1 MFSASFLIATKALS
15 SAEEDIMN
23 TLGLAFIFVG
33 FIVAALGC
41 VNYSYGKRLNS
52 DRIEKF
58 EATVTKI
65 RTVSSTLTGSMSTY
79 CPEVVY
85 SLYGIEQKAHYASVM
100 NNVQVCFGVGDK
112 IKILV
117 DPQRADQFFLENDNF
132 SKLKNNWYIIAIGAS
147 VLALGIIIA
156 IGG

>member
-1 MFSASFLIATKALS
+1 MFLVSLLTATKALS
-15 SAEEDIMN
+15 SAEEYIMGA
-23 TLGLAFIFVG
+23 LELSFIFVG

-65 RTVSSTLTGSMSTY
+65 RTVSSTLTGYMSTY

-85 SLYGIEQKAHYASVM
+85 SLYGIEQKAHYAGVM
-100 NNVQVCFGVGDK
+100 NNTQMYFGVGDK
-112 IKILV
+112 IEILV

-132 SKLKNNWYIIAIGAS
+132 SKLKSSRILIIIGA
-147 VLALGIIIA
+147 VLLVLGIIMA

>member
-1 MFSASFLIATKALS
+1 MFSVSLSTATRVLS
-15 SAEEDIMN
+15 SAEEDIMGALEL
-23 TLGLAFIFVG
+23 TFIFVG

-41 VNYSYGKRLNS
+41 VNYSYGKKLTS

-58 EATVTKI
+58 EATVTNI
-65 RTVSSTLTGSMSTY
+65 RTVSSTLTGALSTY

-85 SLYGIEQKAHYASVM
+85 SLYGIEQKAHYAGVM
-100 NNVQVCFGVGDK
+100 NNTQMYFGVGDK
-112 IKILV
+112 INILV

-132 SKLKNNWYIIAIGAS
+132 SKLKSSRILIIMGAAML
-147 VLALGIIIA
+147 VLGIIMA

>member
-1 MFSASFLIATKALS
+1 MFSASLLTATRALS
-15 SAEEDIMN
+15 SAEEYIMGA
-23 TLGLAFIFVG
+23 LELSFIFVG

-41 VNYSYGKRLNS
+41 VNYSYGKRLTS

-65 RTVSSTLTGSMSTY
+65 RTVSSTLTGYMSTY

-85 SLYGIEQKAHYASVM
+85 SLYGIEQKAHYAGVM
-100 NNVQVCFGVGDK
+100 NNTQMYFGVGDK
-112 IKILV
+112 IEILV

-132 SKLKNNWYIIAIGAS
+132 SKLKSSRILIIIGA
-147 VLALGIIIA
+147 VLLVLGIIMA

>member
-1 MFSASFLIATKALS
+1 MFSASLLTATRVLS
-15 SAEEDIMN
+15 SAEEDIMGA
-23 TLGLAFIFVG
+23 LELSFIFIG

-41 VNYSYGKRLNS
+41 VSYSYGKKLTS

-65 RTVSSTLTGSMSTY
+65 RTVSSTFTGSMSTY

-85 SLYGIEQKAHYASVM
+85 SLYGIEQKAHYAGVM
-100 NNVQVCFGVGDK
+100 NNSQMYFGVGDK
-112 IKILV
+112 INILV
-117 DPQRADQFFLENDNF
+117 DPQRADQFFLENDSF
-132 SKLKNNWYIIAIGAS
+132 SKLKSSLILIIIGAAL
-147 VLALGIIIA
+147 LALGIIMA

>member
-1 MFSASFLIATKALS
+1 MFSASLLTATRVLS
-15 SAEEDIMN
+15 SAEEDHMDA
-23 TLGLAFIFVG
+23 LELSFIFVG

-85 SLYGIEQKAHYASVM
+85 SLYGIEQKAHYAGVM
-100 NNVQVCFGVGDK
+100 NNSQMYFGVGDK
-112 IKILV
+112 INILV
-117 DPQRADQFFLENDNF
+117 DPQRADQFFLENDSF
-132 SKLKNNWYIIAIGAS
+132 SKLKSSLILIIIGAAL
-147 VLALGIIIA
+147 LALGIIMA

>member
-1 MFSASFLIATKALS
+1 MFSASLLTATKALS
-15 SAEEDIMN
+15 SAEEDIMGA
-23 TLGLAFIFVG
+23 LELSFIFVG

-41 VNYSYGKRLNS
+41 VNYSYGKRLTS

-79 CPEVVY
+79 CPEVIY
-85 SLYGIEQKAHYASVM
+85 SLYGIEQKAHYAGVM
-100 NNVQVCFGVGDK
+100 NNTQMYFGVGDK
-112 IKILV
+112 IEILV

-132 SKLKNNWYIIAIGAS
+132 SKLKNNWYIIAIGAA
-147 VLALGIIIA
+147 VLAIGIIIA